1 MQVLVGITVQYLLTT
16 NVNEAGPFTSIV
28 DCGKSVPVHYY
39 RSTIVLQVLRFQI
52 FCLLVVRAIPSDRV
66 LLRSRTC
73 SNVLARARTCSNVL
87 SSQPSTVYSEIMN
100 TK

>member
-1 MQVLVGITVQYLLTT
+1 VLVGITVQYLLTT
-16 NVNEAGPFTSIV
+16 NVNEAGPLTSIV

-39 RSTIVLQVLRFQI
+39 RSTIVLRFQI
-52 FCLLVVRAIPSDRV
+52 FWMLVVRAIPSDRV